1 MGAKEEHGPFPGYP
15 EALRSGNRISVT
27 SDSLAGL
34 SHVLT
39 GIGGGHEDGRDT
51 RCPWGRIRYGRASS
65 QERPGGMDS
74 RRCVKASG
82 TPWSHPS

>member
-15 EALRSGNRISVT
+15 EAPRSGNRISVA

-51 RCPWGRIRYGRASS
+51 RSPWGAYDMAGQA
-65 QERPGGMDS
+65 QERPRGKDS
-74 RRCVKASG
+74 RRCVKVSG